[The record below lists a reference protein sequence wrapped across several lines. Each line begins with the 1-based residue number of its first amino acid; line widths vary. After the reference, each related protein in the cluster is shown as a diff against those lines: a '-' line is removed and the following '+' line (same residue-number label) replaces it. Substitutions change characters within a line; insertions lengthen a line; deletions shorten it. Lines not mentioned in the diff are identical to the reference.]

1 MVLDPRHKV
10 ELFTLIIGNGLIETE
25 AEIILEQ
32 LAKVPVHVNTVLID
46 GLTLIVFVVAPVL
59 HK

>member
-1 MVLDPRHKV
+1 MV
-10 ELFTLIIGNGLIETE
+10 ELFALIKGNGLIETE
-25 AEIILEQ
+25 AEIIVAQ
-32 LAKVPVHVNTVLID
+32 PAKVPVEVNTVLID